1 MVRKTGYAS
10 EHELVVLLPRSNG
23 TAAQLIILIPF
34 LDGAG
39 RSGSVH
45 SFIHSISI

>member
-10 EHELVVLLPRSNG
+10 EHELVVLSPRSNG
-23 TAAQLIILIPF
+23 TADQRIILIPF

-39 RSGSVH
+39 RK
-45 SFIHSISI
+45 